1 MRIDFLN
8 KMLYN
13 IITEL
18 QQKLLLIHIL
28 LLPQRATDK
37 RRLLFLCPKWGVRD
51 DITRLE
57 VSQTMKETMYGVE
70 ANSVVDASNIPGEE
84 NSRKVDASLNSKE
97 AEQAKSSLEDRTG
110 TENIK
115 PVEVNGYNADAT
127 SQAGKVHNSSKGVN
141 SRETDNGLLDNA
153 NNSSL
158 SDMGT
163 EETNADSLEDVNV
176 NKGHTVDSKDSIEG
190 INTEDSN
197 TGDTTDASE
206 GKKKLSNIERYNMT
220 LTKEEA
226 KAISRRGGI
235 KSGEAR
241 RERKTLGEE
250 LRAILET
257 GDNQN
262 RVCLALF
269 QAALTGDYRA
279 FNSLRDTIGEMP
291 TQKQEV
297 SASITDGDKA
307 LLEKVSKRLECSPET
322 DK

>member
-1 MRIDFLN
+1 
-8 KMLYN
+8 
-13 IITEL
+13 
-18 QQKLLLIHIL
+18 
-28 LLPQRATDK
+28 
-37 RRLLFLCPKWGVRD
+37 
-51 DITRLE
+51 
-57 VSQTMKETMYGVE
+57 MKETRYGVE
-70 ANSVVDASNIPGEE
+70 ANSVVDASNIPREE
-84 NSRKVDASLNSKE
+84 NSRE
-97 AEQAKSSLEDRTG
+97 ARQAKSSLEDRTG
-110 TENIK
+110 TETIN
-115 PVEVNGYNADAT
+115 PVEVNGYNADTT
-127 SQAGKVHNSSKGVN
+127 SQDGKVHNSSKGVN

-163 EETNADSLEDVNV
+163 EETNADA
-176 NKGHTVDSKDSIEG
+176 NKGYTVDSKDSIEG

-307 LLEKVSKRLECSPET
+307 LLEKVSKRLECPPET